1 MKVEEGRRVG
11 QKRKAKRRRKGAEMG
26 CGGKRGLRRAGVRE
40 ARY

>member
-26 CGGKRGLRRAGVRE
+26 CGGGGRTAEGRGEGS
-40 ARY
+40 